1 MVPGRLPAQFGVTP
15 QRGCPFDCGLCT
27 EHEQHTCL
35 GLVEVT
41 SSCNLRCPMCYAS
54 SGPGGRHVLPEEL
67 ERRLTFPDVV
77 DRLVTQCGG
86 LFAADDFLPLPCA
99 HPNCHT
105 VAYVYRNAP
114 GGPLPLTRFIDGRNH
129 PELLANGITF
139 TRPQVRRLM
148 EQYLGDQGCCGPGGC
163 GEELAPTAGL
173 SLGLLASGAEASPL
187 TAAADFFRR
196 ALSEN
201 LGARNI
207 FRVTITSF
215 LDAYNFDVRRVMK
228 CCTHHVLPS
237 GHVIP
242 FCAYNVLYREG
253 HVPLPPLDRAA
264 TASAAVVQ
272 LGVK

>member
-54 SGPGGRHVLPEEL
+54 SG
-67 ERRLTFPDVV
+67 
-77 DRLVTQCGG
+77 
-86 LFAADDFLPLPCA
+86 
-99 HPNCHT
+99 
-105 VAYVYRNAP
+105 P